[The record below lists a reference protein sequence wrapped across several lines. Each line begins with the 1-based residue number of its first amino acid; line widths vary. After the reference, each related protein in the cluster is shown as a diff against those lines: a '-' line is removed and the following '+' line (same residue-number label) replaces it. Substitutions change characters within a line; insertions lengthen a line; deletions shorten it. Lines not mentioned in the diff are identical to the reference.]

1 MTSVSQTVSNF
12 YGGISQQP
20 DYTKSPGQVNDI
32 VNAIPDLTYGLFKRP
47 GSKRIS
53 PTSGSNKDLPLP
65 NVQSGGSWFHYYRD
79 ETEGSYVGQVD
90 STGTVRI
97 WSCDDGDEMTVNY
110 STSLGG
116 TETNLKSYLTTS
128 DPEELHFL
136 TINDTTFV
144 NNSNANKTISVTGK
158 TPDRPHTH
166 AAFLELTKAE
176 NGRQYAINLHDS
188 NQTGQ
193 TTYNTATRLEI
204 QSTTI
209 PANGT
214 PGSGHCP
221 ATGTGVFDVTSG
233 NKTNLIFRLTT
244 RGQQVVSSS
253 YSVADGAADTN
264 DYGCTYTKEITLLH
278 GGEGWTTGDTTV
290 VTMEGFNYTIR
301 VADHEQT
308 KANANIKAVRPAPT
322 PFDADTAVTT
332 TQILAG
338 ISAELTGLTGIGHE
352 IIGNGIYIYSD
363 TKAFNL
369 EVVDIDIMKAI
380 TKEAN
385 SVDEIPV
392 QCKHGYIVKIANTDS
407 EEDDFFLRFD
417 ATNGVS
423 GLGNWVEC
431 AEPDIDLGFD
441 LTNMPITIQR
451 TAVDTFTV
459 ARFGY
464 ANRDV
469 GDDNTNPFPKFIN
482 RSIERV
488 LFFRNRLVFLAG
500 ENVIASRPGN
510 FGDFFNTTALT
521 VSTSDPIDIACSSTF
536 PSTLMDGIEIPNGL
550 LIFSTDQQ
558 FLLTTDDS
566 VLTPETARLAS
577 VATYNYNQKIS
588 PISLGKT
595 VGFLDNSGQY
605 GRFFEIANVASN
617 SQPDVVEQSKV
628 IQRLLPSDIDNIT
641 NSRENGIVLIN
652 KSGTADIYGYKY
664 YNTGDK
670 RLQAAWFKWKLPRPI
685 RYQFVVDDAYYFVSD
700 DDYLQMINLV
710 QETTD
715 PSIDKGPD
723 NYLLHVDNYTTIS
736 GGTYNPATNTT
747 AFTASWLSVTST
759 QNGSLV
765 LIDDSDAQPHT
776 GRYAIPTV
784 AGTTITAD
792 GDWSGRTLIVGYLY
806 EMLVEFPTIFV
817 TKSQGEITLSEV
829 TSNLTV
835 HRIKIGLGQIGQYQS
850 KLKRLGKTDFTQTF
864 ESTIMDAYIAS
875 TAPLLTERIETIP
888 VYEKNTN
895 VDIFLLSNH
904 PSPASVRSLS
914 WEGDYTNKFYQRS

>member
-1 MTSVSQTVSNF
+1 MTGVSQTVSNF

-47 GSKRIS
+47 GSKRI
-53 PTSGSNKDLPLP
+53 DALP

-79 ETEGSYVGQVD
+79 ETEGSYVGQVA
-90 STGTVRI
+90 SNGTVRV
-97 WSCDDGDEMTVNY
+97 WRCSDGDEMNVVY

-116 TETNLKSYLTTS
+116 TQTNLKSYLTTA

-144 NNSNANKTISVTGK
+144 NNSNVNKTVGTTG
-158 TPDRPHTH
+158 TTAARPHTH
-166 AAFLELTKAE
+166 AAFLEITKAE
-176 NGRQYAINLHDS
+176 NGRQYGINLHDS
-188 NQTGQ
+188 NATGQ
-193 TTYNTATRLEI
+193 TTYNTATRIEI
-204 QSTTI
+204 ASTTI

-214 PGSGHCP
+214 AGTGHCP
-221 ATGTGVFDVTSG
+221 ATGTGVFDVTVG

-278 GGEGWTTGDTTV
+278 GGEGWTTGDTTTV
-290 VTMEGFNYTIR
+290 VMEGFTYTIR
-301 VADHEQT
+301 IADHEAT

-338 ISAELTGLTGIGHE
+338 ISAELTGVSGIGHE

-369 EVVDIDIMKAI
+369 EVVDIDLMKAI

-385 SVDEIPV
+385 DVGEIPV
-392 QCKHGYIVKIANTDS
+392 QCKNGYIVKISNTESD
-407 EEDDFFLRFD
+407 EDDYYLKFV
-417 ATNGVS
+417 ASNGVS
-423 GLGNWVEC
+423 GLGQWIEC
-431 AEPDIDLGFD
+431 AEPGIVKSFD

-451 TAVDTFTV
+451 TAITTFTV
-459 ARFGY
+459 ARFTY
-464 ANRDV
+464 ADRDI
-469 GDDNTNPFPKFIN
+469 GDDNTNPMPTFVG

-500 ENVIASRPGN
+500 ENAITSRPGS
-510 FGDFFNTTALT
+510 FGDFFNSTALT
-521 VSTSDPIDIACSSTF
+521 VSTNDPIDIACSSTF
-536 PSTLMDGIEIPNGL
+536 PSTLMDGIEITNGL

-566 VLTPETARLAS
+566 VLTPETARLSS
-577 VATYNYNQKIS
+577 VSTYNFNQKIS

-605 GRFFEIANVASN
+605 GRFFEMANIASN
-617 SQPDVVEQSKV
+617 SEPDVVEQTKV
-628 IQRLLPSDIDNIT
+628 IPRLLPSDIDLLT
-641 NSRENGIVLIN
+641 NSRENGIVLVG
-652 KSGTADIYGYKY
+652 KSATDTVFGYKY

-685 RYQFVVDDAYYFVSD
+685 RYHFIIDDAYYFVSD
-700 DDYLQMINLV
+700 DNYLQMINLV
-710 QETTD
+710 QTSSD
-715 PSIDKGPD
+715 PSITQGDI
-723 NYLLHVDNYTTIS
+723 NYLMHLDNYTTLSS
-736 GGTYNPATNTT
+736 GSYNSATNQTT
-747 AFTASWLSVTST
+747 FTASWLSSTLT
-759 QNGSLV
+759 QNGSLA
-765 LIDDSDAQPHT
+765 LIDDSDSQPHM
-776 GRYAIPTV
+776 GRYIVPTV
-784 AGTTITAD
+784 NGTTITAI
-792 GDWSGRTLIVGYLY
+792 GDWSGRTLVAGFLY

-817 TKSQGEITLSEV
+817 TKTAGEVTLSEI
-829 TSNLTV
+829 TSSLV
-835 HRIKIGLGQIGQYQS
+835 IHRVKVGLGNVGQYQS
-850 KLKRLGKTDFTQTF
+850 KLKRVGKLDFSQVF
-864 ESTIMDAYIAS
+864 ETTIMDAYSAS
-875 TAPLLTERIETIP
+875 TAPLLEERIETIP

-895 VDIFLLSNH
+895 VDLFVLSNH
-904 PSPASVRSLS
+904 PSPATIRSLS
-914 WEGDYTNKFYQRS
+914 WEGDYSNKFYKRS